1 MPSRMESFK
10 KYLQF
15 LSFDEQISKIN
26 FTISKMRCLDNMF
39 DVKED
44 TNRKYSAINELKTLR
59 SKIIKDNKKIITF
72 LCILFLLI
80 NFMSLNSGL

>member
-1 MPSRMESFK
+1 MENFK

-15 LSFDEQISKIN
+15 LSFDEKISKIN
-26 FTISKMRCLDNMF
+26 FTISQIRCLNNMF

-59 SKIIKDNKKIITF
+59 SKIIKDNNKIITI
-72 LCILFLLI
+72 LCILFVLI
-80 NFMSLNSGL
+80 NSMSLNSGQ

>member
-1 MPSRMESFK
+1 MENFK

-15 LSFDEQISKIN
+15 LSFDEKISKIN
-26 FTISKMRCLDNMF
+26 FAISQIHCLNNMF

-59 SKIIKDNKKIITF
+59 SKIIKDNNKIITI
-72 LCILFLLI
+72 LCILFVLI
-80 NFMSLNSGL
+80 NSMSLNSGQ

>member
-1 MPSRMESFK
+1 MENFK

-15 LSFDEQISKIN
+15 LSFDEKISKIN
-26 FTISKMRCLDNMF
+26 FTISQIRCLNNMF

-59 SKIIKDNKKIITF
+59 SKIIK
-72 LCILFLLI
+72 
-80 NFMSLNSGL
+80 G

>member
-1 MPSRMESFK
+1 MENFK

-15 LSFDEQISKIN
+15 LPFDEQISKIN

-44 TNRKYSAINELKTLR
+44 TNGKYSAINELKTLR

-72 LCILFLLI
+72 LCILFVLI

>member
-1 MPSRMESFK
+1 MPSRMENFK

-26 FTISKMRCLDNMF
+26 FTISKMCCLDNMF

-44 TNRKYSAINELKTLR
+44 TNKKYSAINELKTLR

-72 LCILFLLI
+72 LCILFVLI

>member
-1 MPSRMESFK
+1 MPSRMENFK

-44 TNRKYSAINELKTLR
+44 TNGKYSAINELKTLR

-72 LCILFLLI
+72 LCILFVLI
-80 NFMSLNSGL
+80 NFMPLNSGL